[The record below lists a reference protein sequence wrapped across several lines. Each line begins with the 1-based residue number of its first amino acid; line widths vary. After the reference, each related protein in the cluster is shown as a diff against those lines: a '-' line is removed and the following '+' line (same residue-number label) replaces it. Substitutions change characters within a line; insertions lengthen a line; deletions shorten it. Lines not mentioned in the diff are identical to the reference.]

1 MKSMLHEASTI
12 FKAIEEAWNES
23 GKPTEFTI
31 NIIEAGEKGFLLFNN
46 RPSIVSI
53 SYDQKNQLSTPS
65 KEGSKQDKAQHLNQH
80 PKKHHEKQQMPA
92 REQGQKAHDK
102 KRPQQPQQQQVK
114 AQPSQQQQKPKA
126 SHNQP
131 QQNDRRQPQQQQ
143 QQKPAHVVESSHHN
157 WSQEYA
163 DHIAKDLRDL
173 LAILKINV
181 PFVSTQE
188 GRRLHI
194 TFEKSFLAA
203 PEEKML
209 FMSLSYL
216 LIQFIKKHYKKK
228 FKGFSLAIRSKD
240 SAGND
245 TSQSAEQ

>member
-1 MKSMLHEASTI
+1 MLHEASTI

-31 NIIEAGEKGFLLFNN
+31 NILEAGEKGFLWFNN
-46 RPSIVSI
+46 RPAIVSI
-53 SYDQKNQLSTPS
+53 SYDQKNQQSTPS
-65 KEGSKQDKAQHLNQH
+65 KEVSKSDKVQH
-80 PKKHHEKQQMPA
+80 PKRHPERQQMPA
-92 REQGQKAHDK
+92 REQGQKNQDN
-102 KRPQQPQQQQVK
+102 KRRPQPQQQPQPKAQLSQPQPKPKAPNSQPQQNDRKPQQQPQQQQKTAGTVE
-114 AQPSQQQQKPKA
+114 A
-126 SHNQP
+126 ST
-131 QQNDRRQPQQQQ
+131 
-143 QQKPAHVVESSHHN
+143 HHN

-173 LAILKINV
+173 LAILKIEV
-181 PFVSTQE
+181 PFATTTE

>member
-1 MKSMLHEASTI
+1 MLHEASTI

-31 NIIEAGEKGFLLFNN
+31 NILEAGEKGFLWFNN
-46 RPSIVSI
+46 RPAIVSI
-53 SYDQKNQLSTPS
+53 SYDQKNQQSTPS
-65 KEGSKQDKAQHLNQH
+65 KEGSKPDKVQH

-92 REQGQKAHDK
+92 REQGQKSHDK
-102 KRPQQPQQQQVK
+102 KRPQQPQQQQAK
-114 AQPSQQQQKPKA
+114 TQPSQQQQKPKA

-131 QQNDRRQPQQQQ
+131 HQPQQNDKRQSQPQQQ
-143 QQKPAHVVESSHHN
+143 KTANVVESSHHH

-173 LAILKINV
+173 LVILKIDV
-181 PFVSTQE
+181 PFITTQE